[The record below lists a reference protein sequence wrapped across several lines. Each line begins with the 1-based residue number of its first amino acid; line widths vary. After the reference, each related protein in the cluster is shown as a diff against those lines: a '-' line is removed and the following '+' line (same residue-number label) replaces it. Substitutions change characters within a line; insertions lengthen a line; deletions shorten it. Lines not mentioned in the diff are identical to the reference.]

1 MSLKRS
7 REKPV
12 LYKKASLS
20 PKQRPRG
27 GILSSDSISRTLAK
41 LSRKEEELYGA
52 LSDRGHPLTASN
64 QDSLSP
70 VKKRVI
76 SKYKQT
82 KMASLSRTSPQMNP
96 PTPRHHQQ
104 SSKLEKNKSLYKTQ

>member
-7 REKPV
+7 RDKPI

-20 PKQRPRG
+20 PKQRPKG
-27 GILSSDSISRTLAK
+27 GVLSSDSISRTLAK
-41 LSRKEEELYGA
+41 MSRKEEEMYGS
-52 LSDRGHPLTASN
+52 LSDRAQPLSSSN

-76 SKYKQT
+76 SKYK
-82 KMASLSRTSPQMNP
+82 
-96 PTPRHHQQ
+96 
-104 SSKLEKNKSLYKTQ
+104 

>member
-1 MSLKRS
+1 MSLKKS
-7 REKPV
+7 TDKLI

-41 LSRKEEELYGA
+41 MSRKEEEQQGS
-52 LSDRGHPLTASN
+52 LSDRGFPLNESN

-82 KMASLSRTSPQMNP
+82 KMTNLSRSSP
-96 PTPRHHQQ
+96 H
-104 SSKLEKNKSLYKTQ
+104 